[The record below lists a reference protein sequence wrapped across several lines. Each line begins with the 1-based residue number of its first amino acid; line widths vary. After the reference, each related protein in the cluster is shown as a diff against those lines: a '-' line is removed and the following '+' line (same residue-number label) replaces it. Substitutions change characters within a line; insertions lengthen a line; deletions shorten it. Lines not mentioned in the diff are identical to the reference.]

1 MEKFNTFPISIN
13 GVLEVLPRQ
22 GKEMKHKKKNWK
34 ETSIKQSPVAD
45 YTILHRQ

>member
-1 MEKFNTFPISIN
+1 MEKFNTIPISIN

-22 GKEMKHKKKNWK
+22 GKEMKQKNWK